1 VPGIF
6 EAFDYKPASQTGPS
20 LVAPNR
26 LVLAPMT
33 TYSSLED
40 GNISPDELPYLH
52 RRAKGGI
59 GLIMTAACYVHE
71 SGHAFRGQW
80 ACSDDRFLPSLK
92 SVADAIREGGAK
104 SVLQI
109 HHGGRQCPPDL
120 CGGEPISASAVA
132 AERPNAVVPR
142 EMTDEE
148 IRRTIDDYA
157 QAARRAKEAGFD
169 GVEIHGANTYLIQQF
184 VSPHSNRRTDYWN
197 AADLRFPI
205 ELVEAVLAAVGPD
218 YPVGYRFSPEENE
231 TPGIRLE
238 HTERLIK
245 ALIEYPL
252 SWLHISLAKFDQP
265 SLHDASSEPVG
276 KTVLGWIGGKIP
288 LIGVGSVKSAA
299 DAERAIEFGYDAI
312 AIGRTAISEPEWG
325 LKARSGEPIR
335 TKIPAGDF
343 AESLTVSRGLVEKIN
358 AVEGWFERD

>member
-1 VPGIF
+1 MPGIF
-6 EAFDYKPASQTGPS
+6 DPIDYKPSSQARPS
-20 LVAPNR
+20 LGAPNR

-92 SVADAIREGGAK
+92 SAADAIREGGAK

-132 AERPNAVVPR
+132 AERPNAVTPR

-148 IRRTIDDYA
+148 IRRTIDDFA

-184 VSPHSNRRTDYWN
+184 VSPHSNRRPDYWN

-205 ELVEAVLAAVGPD
+205 ELVEAVLNAVGPD

-238 HTERLIK
+238 HTEKLIK
-245 ALIEYPL
+245 ALVEFPL

-265 SLHDASSEPVG
+265 SLHDAESEPVG
-276 KTVLGWIGGKIP
+276 KTILRWIDGKVP
-288 LIGVGSVKSAA
+288 LIGVGGVKSAA
-299 DAERAIEFGYDAI
+299 DAERALAFGYDSI

-325 LKARSGEPIR
+325 VKAQTGEEIR
-335 TKIPAGDF
+335 TRIPQGDF
-343 AESLTVSRGLVEKIN
+343 AESLTVSRGLVDKIN